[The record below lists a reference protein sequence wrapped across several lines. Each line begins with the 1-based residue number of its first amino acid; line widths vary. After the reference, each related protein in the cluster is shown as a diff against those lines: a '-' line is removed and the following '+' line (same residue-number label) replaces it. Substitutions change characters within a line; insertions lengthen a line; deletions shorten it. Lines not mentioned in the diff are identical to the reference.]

1 MRITD
6 INNAILSRLNC
17 YYHNVTLWLC
27 TLLERLYLCF
37 IGVEVASGVQ
47 FRGWTSFFR
56 ATHSSIK
63 IGRGCSFNSSQY
75 YNHIGLNHGCVLST
89 HRPDA
94 KITIGDN
101 VGISSATINCWKSV
115 SIGNNVRIGANV
127 VIMDS
132 DFHLDDP
139 RTNKPNEIVIDDN
152 VWLGGNVVVMKG
164 VHIGCNSIIAMN
176 SVVTK
181 DIPANCIA
189 AGSPCTVK
197 RMFDRE
203 IN

>member
-6 INNAILSRLNC
+6 INNAILSRLNS

-27 TLLERLYLCF
+27 TSLERLYLCI

-75 YNHIGLNHGCVLST
+75 YNHIGLNHRCVLST

-101 VGISSATINCWKSV
+101 VGISSTTINCWKSV

-139 RTNKPNEIVIDDN
+139 RTNQPNEIVIDDN

-176 SVVTK
+176 SVVTH
-181 DIPANCIA
+181 DIPENSIA
-189 AGSPCTVK
+189 AGSPAKVV
-197 RMFDRE
+197 RIIE
-203 IN
+203 